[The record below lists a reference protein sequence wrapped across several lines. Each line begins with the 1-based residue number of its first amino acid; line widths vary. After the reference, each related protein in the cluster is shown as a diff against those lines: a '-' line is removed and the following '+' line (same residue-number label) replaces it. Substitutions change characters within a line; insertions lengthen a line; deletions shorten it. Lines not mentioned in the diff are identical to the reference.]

1 MKKNLNR
8 IIFWIIFSV
17 LICLLVYLYINWV
30 VIVKSEF
37 ENINLV
43 IYAILLVI
51 FLYYTIL
58 YVIRPTYIKWFKL
71 INTFIWISVI
81 FISQYY
87 LANSW
92 IDKIYYWDILC
103 LIWVVLTII
112 WPTNL
117 LISKKDQKEK
127 DLEIIEA

>member
-117 LISKKDQKEK
+117 LISKKDQQEK